1 VSGGSGVIGVPFE
14 GAHVEGRSAVHWRKG
29 VVALA
34 AFVLVTSLAAPL
46 TSTAAPGPG
55 SRRLLVTRLKGVHDA
70 TQVISVTTPHYGS
83 THASV
88 QAFAK
93 SAHGWRRV
101 AGPWSAWIGRNGF
114 APPGAKREGDGKAP
128 SGSFKFSFF
137 FGVDPKP
144 SGVRFRWRHAALY
157 DVWDDDPAS
166 PRYNTWVDTRRHP
179 AGRDPEPLHVQ
190 PSYDD
195 VAVIAYNTARVPGR
209 GSAIF
214 LHVTH
219 HSPTSGCVALPRHE
233 LLWLLRWLD
242 PRDHPRIIMGRT
254 ATVTR

>member
-1 VSGGSGVIGVPFE
+1 MHRRTTAVAVSVCTLVATLALP
-14 GAHVEGRSAVHWRKG
+14 VTVHATPR
-29 VVALA
+29 A
-34 AFVLVTSLAAPL
+34 A
-46 TSTAAPGPG
+46 GH
-55 SRRLLVTRLKGVHDA
+55 RLLVTRLKGVHNA

-83 THASV
+83 THATV

-93 SAHGWRRV
+93 SSTGWKRV
-101 AGPWSAWIGRNGF
+101 AGPWSAWIGRSGF
-114 APPGAKREGDGKAP
+114 ARPGGKREGDGKTP
-128 SGSFKFSFF
+128 SGSYRFSFF
-137 FGVDPKP
+137 FGVDAKP
-144 SGVRFRWRHAALY
+144 HVRYPWRHASTS
-157 DVWDDDPAS
+157 DFWDDDPSS
-166 PRYNTWVDTRRHP
+166 PRYNTWVNTRVHS

-219 HSPTSGCVALPRHE
+219 NSATSGCVALPRPE
-233 LLWLLRWLD
+233 LLTLLRWLN
-242 PRDHPRIIMGRT
+242 PRDHARIIMGRT

>member
-1 VSGGSGVIGVPFE
+1 
-14 GAHVEGRSAVHWRKG
+14 VHWRKG
-29 VVALA
+29 AVALGA
-34 AFVLVTSLAAPL
+34 CALVATLAVPL
-46 TSTAAPGPG
+46 TSHAAAGGAP
-55 SRRLLVTRLKGVHDA
+55 SRLLVTRLKGVHDA
-70 TQVISVTTPHYGS
+70 TQVISVTTARYGT
-83 THASV
+83 THATV

-101 AGPWSAWIGRNGF
+101 AGPWSAWIGRKGF
-114 APPGAKREGDGKAP
+114 ARPGAKREGDGKAP
-128 SGSFKFSFF
+128 SGSFHFSFF
-137 FGVDPKP
+137 FGVDRKP
-144 SGVRFRWRHAALY
+144 DVRFPWRHAAPY

-166 PRYNTWVDTRRHP
+166 PRYNTWVDTRRHS

-219 HSPTSGCVALPRHE
+219 HSPTSGCVALPRGE
-233 LLWLLRWLD
+233 LLRLLRWLD